1 MCSEPSSRRSG
12 AAALV
17 AVLVLTLAAC
27 GKQGDPR
34 PRPRN
39 VPQPANDLALRLRGD
54 TLLLSF
60 AYPAATVAGLPL
72 EGLDSA
78 TVYEIVQPLA
88 ATAPLP
94 RLAAVDFDA
103 VARPVLELAGAELD
117 AAIAGDRIQAALRLP
132 AAALGAEEV
141 RAYAVRT
148 TAREG
153 EASPW
158 SNPVVLRAVAAP
170 EAPADLQ
177 TTPAKQGIE
186 LRWTPT
192 PGSAGTVV
200 LRREASEP
208 RWGAPLATL
217 PADVATHLDRSALYG
232 TRYVYTVLALGAV
245 DPPVESAPRAEREV
259 DYRDVFAPEPPT
271 GLRALVTA
279 GEVRLVWDASPDAD
293 VAGYLVERRTGDG
306 AFERLQSAPVVGLE
320 TADREAAAGAALA
333 YRVLAV
339 DRAGN
344 ASAPTEAVE
353 VQGR

>member
-1 MCSEPSSRRSG
+1 MCSEPTRRRS

-54 TLLLSF
+54 TLLVSF

-72 EGLDSA
+72 DGLDAA

-94 RLAAVDFDA
+94 RLAAADFDA
-103 VARPVLELAGAELD
+103 VARPALELAGAELD
-117 AAIAGDRIQAALRLP
+117 AAIAGDRIQASLRLP

-148 TAREG
+148 TARAG

-158 SNPVVLRAVAAP
+158 SNVVVLRAAAAP
-170 EAPADLQ
+170 EAPADLR
-177 TTPAKQGIE
+177 TTPTKPGVE

-192 PGSAGTVV
+192 PGSLGSVV

-217 PADVATHLDRSALYG
+217 PAGADAHLDRAALYG
-232 TRYVYTVLALGAV
+232 TRYVYTVLALGAEN
-245 DPPVESAPRAEREV
+245 PPVESAPRAEREV
-259 DYRDVFAPEPPT
+259 DYRDVFAPEPPS
-271 GLRALVTA
+271 GLRVLVAA
-279 GEVRLVWDASPDAD
+279 GEVRLVWDASPDGD
-293 VAGYLVERRTGDG
+293 VAGYLVERRAGDG
-306 AFERLQSAPVVGLE
+306 PFERLPSAPVVGLE
-320 TADREAAAGAALA
+320 TADRAAPAGVALA
-333 YRVLAV
+333 YRVLAI

-344 ASAPTEAVE
+344 ASPPTEAVE
-353 VQGR
+353 VPGR